1 MKNSEIIEMTTAE
14 LIERVETEKAA
25 LNKMTMNHTIT
36 PMENPMQIRAARKTI
51 ARMMTE
57 IRKRELTERSKAME
71 ERNLRKER
79 IGLVLSNKMDKTIT
93 VAVHF
98 KEKHPIYGKFIK
110 KTKKFTAHD
119 EKNECNIG
127 DTVRI
132 METRPLSKMKRWRL
146 VEIIE
151 RAK

>member
-1 MKNSEIIEMTTAE
+1 M
-14 LIERVETEKAA
+14 
-25 LNKMTMNHTIT
+25 
-36 PMENPMQIRAARKTI
+36 
-51 ARMMTE
+51 
-57 IRKRELTERSKAME
+57 

-79 IGLVLSNKMDKTIT
+79 TGLVVSNKMDKSIT

-98 KEKHPIYGKFIK
+98 KEKHPIYGSSSTRPRSSLLTMRKMNV
-110 KTKKFTAHD
+110 TS
-119 EKNECNIG
+119 G

-132 METRPLSKMKRWRL
+132 METRPLSKTKRWRL